1 MNKFEE
7 LIKELG
13 AILHIPLEAENGIAC
28 KLNIEQILHVQ
39 LEYEESKQEILIA
52 SFLASIPAGKFRE
65 ETLLAALKANHDID
79 SLGSFAYSDKN
90 TMLALQLYLPISI
103 TAEELNQKLKEF
115 IEKGKKWKE
124 AVDQGRIELV
134 SKPKTSS
141 LASPFTLT

>member
-7 LIKELG
+7 LIEELG
-13 AILHIPLEAENGIAC
+13 TILHTPLHAENGVAC
-28 KLNIEQILHVQ
+28 KLNIEGSLHVQ
-39 LEYEESKQEILIA
+39 LEYEEGKQEVLIA

-65 ETLLAALKANHDID
+65 ETLLAALKANNDID
-79 SLGSFAYSDKN
+79 SFGSFAYSDKN
-90 TMLALQLYLPISI
+90 TMLAFQLYLPISI
-103 TAEELNQKLKEF
+103 TAEELSQKLKEF

-124 AVDQGRIELV
+124 ALDQGRLDLV